1 MEKDLANPSVSL
13 KIRQIEFRTHAHN
26 TESIEKV
33 KNSFLNL
40 IPEEILLESFQINNC
55 SGAFSQKILDVLIVL
70 KIQKSIKYVV
80 EKIAEKLSKEDKNL
94 LKFSFENRLDEKLKF
109 YFRLDK
115 QFLALGNVKLA
126 ETNDVIQITIAI
138 QNKSHSHI
146 TTDNIKKYFMDLNL
160 L

>member
-1 MEKDLANPSVSL
+1 MA
-13 KIRQIEFRTHAHN
+13 IFGRF
-26 TESIEKV
+26 
-33 KNSFLNL
+33 
-40 IPEEILLESFQINNC
+40 
-55 SGAFSQKILDVLIVL
+55 
-70 KIQKSIKYVV
+70 KS
-80 EKIAEKLSKEDKNL
+80 
-94 LKFSFENRLDEKLKF
+94 SFENRLGEKLKF

-115 QFLALGNVKLA
+115 QFLALGKIKLA